1 MLDVVLITAKR
12 KQVRSQVRVIDE
24 GDPPPPSLS
33 EIHIWSACVCVME
46 MKGKKRHAGQ
56 QVKLNEF
63 VSVTSLSFFF
73 SSSSFERETRE
84 TSCRKWFLVKAK
96 KNKLRLNSL

>member
-1 MLDVVLITAKR
+1 
-12 KQVRSQVRVIDE
+12 
-24 GDPPPPSLS
+24 
-33 EIHIWSACVCVME
+33 ME

-73 SSSSFERETRE
+73 FLLLLLKERQERHPAGSGFSLRQRK
-84 TSCRKWFLVKAK
+84 TS
-96 KNKLRLNSL
+96 